1 MWHTLSEK
9 RLMDSLKTTANGLKH
24 DEAEKRLEKM
34 GKNCFEENKKKSFL
48 REFFKQMSDSMVVIL
63 LASAAISVAV
73 SYISGEGEYLD
84 ALIILAIVMF
94 NSITGVVQEFKAEQA
109 LSSLKKMNSP
119 TARVVRQGKEESVNT
134 ENIVPGDLII
144 LNAGDFV
151 PADARLISATALTA
165 DESALTGET
174 REVEKNCTISPDG
187 QAELEASNMVW
198 ANTVIT
204 GGRGRAIVVGTGM
217 NTQTGKVAGM
227 IINSQTP
234 ETPLQLRLKK
244 TGNVLG
250 ITAISIC
257 LVIFLMG
264 IIRRQPPLE
273 MFMTSVSLAVAAIP
287 EGLPAIV
294 TVMLAIGVQKMAR
307 KNAVI
312 RKLPA
317 VETLGSATVV
327 CTDKTGTLTKN
338 EMTVTDI
345 YGDRK
350 RALEQCC
357 LCNDER
363 GATEKALVKAA
374 QKDGILKKELE
385 SCYIRKDEVPFS
397 SSRKL
402 MTTVH
407 KTKAGYRV
415 ITKGAP
421 DVLLPLCSI
430 GENQKS
436 EVMRKNKEFAT
447 QGKRVIAV
455 ASKEINK
462 LGDSYEENLIFT
474 GLLAM
479 TDPPRDG
486 VSDAVKTCK
495 NAGIKVVMITGDQQD
510 TALSIARQTGICG
523 CDEIAVSGKE
533 LEMMSDA
540 ELEKKVRDCRVF
552 SRVTPEHKMRIVRA
566 FQRYG
571 EVVAMTGDGVND
583 APALKSADIGCAMG
597 KSGTDVAKGAA
608 DMVLAD
614 DNFIT
619 IAEAV
624 RQGRGIYANIKK
636 AVRFLLSSNIGEI
649 FTIFVAIFFGKES
662 PLTPIQLLWMN
673 LVTDSLPAAALGLQ
687 PPDRDIMRK
696 KPVSKNSSIFSG
708 GMGHTIF
715 IEGVMIGVIAT
726 LAHVI
731 GEKCFGSASVGQTMT
746 FCTLSMSQLFH
757 ALAVE
762 SEHSLFSGYAGRNKF
777 MPPAFALC
785 MLMQISVVISEPLR
799 PVFKTTPLS
808 PTQWLVVI
816 ILSAMPLII
825 SEIEKIFN
833 ADKEKKY
840 KIKKLDIAK
849 NL

>member
-9 RLMDSLKTTANGLKH
+9 RLMNNLKTSADGLKP
-24 DEAEKRLEKM
+24 DEAEKRLEKI
-34 GKNCFEENKKKSFL
+34 GKNSFEENKKGSFL
-48 REFFKQMSDSMVVIL
+48 GAFFKQMSDSMVLIL
-63 LASAAISVAV
+63 LAAAAISVAV

-84 ALIILAIVMF
+84 ALIILAIVVF
-94 NSITGVVQEFKAEQA
+94 NAITGVVQEFKAEHA
-109 LSSLKKMNSP
+109 LSALKKMNSP
-119 TARVVRQGKEESVNT
+119 IAKVIRQGKEMSVNT
-134 ENIVPGDLII
+134 ENLVPGDVI
-144 LNAGDFV
+144 LLNTGDFV
-151 PADARLISATALTA
+151 PADARLISAAALTA

-187 QAELEASNMVW
+187 QAELEAQNMVW
-198 ANTVIT
+198 AHTVIT
-204 GGRGRAIVVGTGM
+204 GGRGKAVVVGTGM

-227 IINSQTP
+227 IINSKTP
-234 ETPLQLRLKK
+234 QTPLQLRLKK

-257 LVIFLMG
+257 LIIFLMG

-294 TVMLAIGVQKMAR
+294 TVMLAIGVQKMAK
-307 KNAVI
+307 KNAVV

-317 VETLGSATVV
+317 VETLGSATVI

-350 RALEQCC
+350 KVLECCC

-363 GATEKALVKAA
+363 GATEKALIIAA
-374 QKDGILKKELE
+374 EKEGILKKEIDSSFE
-385 SCYIRKDEVPFS
+385 RKDEIPFS

-407 KTKAGYRV
+407 KIKDGYKV

-421 DVLLPLCSI
+421 DVLIPLCSI
-430 GENQKS
+430 SEIQKK
-436 EVMRKNKEFAT
+436 EVLKKNKEFAA
-447 QGKRVIAV
+447 QGERVIAV
-455 ASKEINK
+455 ASKEISA
-462 LGDSYEENLIFT
+462 LGGNYEENLIFA

-479 TDPPRDG
+479 TDPPRKG
-486 VSDAVKTCK
+486 VPEAVRSCK
-495 NAGIKVVMITGDQQD
+495 EAGIKVVMITGDQQD

-523 CDEIAVSGKE
+523 DNDIAVSGKD
-533 LEMMSDA
+533 LDLMSND
-540 ELEKKVRDCRVF
+540 ELEKKVKECRVF

-566 FQRYG
+566 FQRQG

-614 DNFIT
+614 DNFVT

-649 FTIFVAIFFGKES
+649 FTIFIAIFFGKES
-662 PLTPIQLLWMN
+662 PLTAIQLLWMN

-687 PPDRDIMRK
+687 PPDRDIMQK
-696 KPVSKNSSIFSG
+696 KPVRKNISIFSDG
-708 GMGHTIF
+708 LGHTIF
-715 IEGVMIGVIAT
+715 IEGIMIGVIAT
-726 LAHVI
+726 LAYLT
-731 GEKCFGSASVGQTMT
+731 GERIFGSAQLGRTMT

-757 ALAVE
+757 ALAVQ
-762 SEHSLFSGYAGRNKF
+762 SEHSLFSGQVVRNKF
-777 MPPAFALC
+777 MMPAFAVC
-785 MLMQISVVISEPLR
+785 MFMQVSVVAFEPIRAVFKTAAMTGVQWVVVVMLSALPLVISE
-799 PVFKTTPLS
+799 V
-808 PTQWLVVI
+808 
-816 ILSAMPLII
+816 
-825 SEIEKIFN
+825 EKIFN
-833 ADKEKKY
+833 EKEKVQN
-840 KIKKLDIAK
+840 KKLDIVK

>member
-9 RLMDSLKTTANGLKH
+9 RLMNNLKTSADGLSR
-24 DEAEKRLEKM
+24 DEAEKRLEKV
-34 GKNCFEENKKKSFL
+34 GKNSFEENKKKSFAGA
-48 REFFKQMSDSMVVIL
+48 FFKQMSDSMVLIL

-84 ALIILAIVMF
+84 ALIILAIVVF
-94 NSITGVVQEFKAEQA
+94 NAITGVVQEFKAEHSLEA
-109 LSSLKKMNSP
+109 LKKMNSP
-119 TARVVRQGKEESVNT
+119 VAKVIRQGKEESINT
-134 ENIVPGDLII
+134 EYLVPGDII
-144 LNAGDFV
+144 LLNTGDFV

-174 REVEKNCTISPDG
+174 REVEKNCAISPDG
-187 QAELEASNMVW
+187 QAELEATNMVW
-198 ANTVIT
+198 AHTVVT
-204 GGRGRAIVVGTGM
+204 GGRGRAVVVGTGM

-227 IINSQTP
+227 IINSQP
-234 ETPLQLRLKK
+234 PQTPLQLRLKK

-250 ITAISIC
+250 MTAISIC
-257 LVIFLMG
+257 VIIFLMG
-264 IIRRQPPLE
+264 IVRHQPPLE
-273 MFMTSVSLAVAAIP
+273 MFMTSISLAVAAIP

-294 TVMLAIGVQKMAR
+294 TIMLAIGVQKMAK
-307 KNAVI
+307 KNAVV

-317 VETLGSATVV
+317 VETLGSATVI

-338 EMTVTDI
+338 EMTITDV

-350 RALEQCC
+350 KVLEHCS

-363 GATEKALVKAA
+363 GATEKALIKAA
-374 QKDGILKKELE
+374 EKEGMSKKELD
-385 SCYIRKDEVPFS
+385 SIFVRKDEIPFS

-407 KTKAGYRV
+407 KTGGGYKV

-421 DVLLPLCSI
+421 DILIPLCSI
-430 GENQKS
+430 SENQKK
-436 EVMRKNKEFAT
+436 EILERNKELAAE
-447 QGKRVIAV
+447 GKRVIAV
-455 ASKEINK
+455 ASKEISE
-462 LGDSYEENLIFT
+462 LGGRYEENLIFT
-474 GLLAM
+474 GLAAM

-486 VSDAVKTCK
+486 VPRAVKSCRD
-495 NAGIKVVMITGDQQD
+495 AGIRVVMITGDQQD
-510 TALSIARQTGICG
+510 TALAIARQTGICG
-523 CDEIAVSGKE
+523 DGEKAVSGKE
-533 LEMMSDA
+533 LDLMSDA
-540 ELEKKVRDCRVF
+540 QLEKEVKNCKVF
-552 SRVTPEHKMRIVRA
+552 SRVTPEHKMRIVHA
-566 FQRYG
+566 FQKNG

-614 DNFIT
+614 DNFVT

-649 FTIFVAIFFGKES
+649 FTIFIAIFFGKDS

-687 PPDRDIMRK
+687 PPDRDIMQK
-696 KPVSKNSSIFSG
+696 KPVSKNEGVFSE
-708 GMGHTIF
+708 GMGHTIL

-726 LAHVI
+726 LAHTI
-731 GEKCFGSASVGQTMT
+731 GEKYFGSACVGQTMT

-777 MPPAFALC
+777 MPGAFVIC
-785 MLMQISVVISEPLR
+785 MIMQIAVVALSPLR
-799 PVFKTTPLS
+799 GIFKTTALS
-808 PTQWLVVI
+808 FLQWACVVV
-816 ILSAMPLII
+816 LSSLPLII
-825 SEIEKIFN
+825 SEIEKISV
-833 ADKEKKY
+833 KERNN
-840 KIKKLDIAK
+840 KKLDIAK
-849 NL
+849 KL